1 MMKKSI
7 LSVIILL
14 LLAGAVF
21 CLFRPESEAD
31 KVKKVLR
38 TLCRMATKTP
48 GENAAAA
55 ALMISKTD
63 KIFADNFHI
72 SISNGMFNGSFN
84 PTKMTSELAR
94 YRAVFKNVKVEAQDM
109 EVSFPAPNQ
118 AQLVFSGILNG
129 DTKTGHTISE
139 ARDVICLLEKAPKGW
154 LIKKMEIREIM
165 EK

>member
-1 MMKKSI
+1 
-7 LSVIILL
+7 
-14 LLAGAVF
+14 
-21 CLFRPESEAD
+21 
-31 KVKKVLR
+31 
-38 TLCRMATKTP
+38 
-48 GENAAAA
+48 
-55 ALMISKTD
+55 
-63 KIFADNFHI
+63 
-72 SISNGMFNGSFN
+72 
-84 PTKMTSELAR
+84 
-94 YRAVFKNVKVEAQDM
+94 M